1 MKFGAA
7 CSIQNWKMIFHA
19 LLFRVAFAS
28 CTALARC
35 YVPLQWPDCTLS
47 CLRHYPVRQPTCDA
61 VDWDVAAHFCT
72 VIPLSLIPCDY
83 SPYTVIE
90 NNHHETLTD
99 FTSLACRIGAN
110 SWLWTVIHAASNATY
125 KILKEFC
132 SPTFDRL
139 DSTKVVC

>member
-1 MKFGAA
+1 MKFRAHVSSRSA
-7 CSIQNWKMIFHA
+7 CEIYHASFSELPLLHA
-19 LLFRVAFAS
+19 LLRHDVIVS
-28 CTALARC
+28 S
-35 YVPLQWPDCTLS
+35 QWPDCTSS

-99 FTSLACRIGAN
+99 FTSLACEVGAIPQ
-110 SWLWTVIHAASNATY
+110 LWAVTHATTSTTYWFLKGSSSPMLARLEGTTVS
-125 KILKEFC
+125 C
-132 SPTFDRL
+132 
-139 DSTKVVC
+139 

>member
-35 YVPLQWPDCTLS
+35 CVPLQWPDCTSS

-99 FTSLACRIGAN
+99 STSLACEVGAIPQ
-110 SWLWTVIHAASNATY
+110 LWAVTHATTSTTYWFLKGSSSPMLARLGGTTVS
-125 KILKEFC
+125 C
-132 SPTFDRL
+132 
-139 DSTKVVC
+139 